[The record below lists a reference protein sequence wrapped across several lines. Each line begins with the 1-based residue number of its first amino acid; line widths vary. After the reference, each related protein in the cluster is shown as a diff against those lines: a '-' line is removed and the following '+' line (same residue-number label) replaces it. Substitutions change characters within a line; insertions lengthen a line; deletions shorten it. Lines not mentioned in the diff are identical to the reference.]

1 MFNEKKHEKF
11 IEQQHQQES
20 LIYANKRSLEMRKN
34 NMVHDGMISID
45 ALIKITNMLS
55 QNPEVQD
62 LFITL
67 AALPDDK
74 RKHAINALNTLVTSL
89 Q

>member
-1 MFNEKKHEKF
+1 MNAIYINYINLF
-11 IEQQHQQES
+11 IYILHLGIQTRPDN
-20 LIYANKRSLEMRKN
+20 IIINP
-34 NMVHDGMISID
+34 G

-74 RKHAINALNTLVTSL
+74 RKHAINALNTLITSL